1 MNVGLRI
8 YSARHG
14 GIFVVKDAFF
24 ATMVPQCA
32 PDAVEYD
39 PATQEVHS
47 ELFTAPAQCHIVT
60 LTDEQRFGKC
70 AGRI

>member
-1 MNVGLRI
+1 
-8 YSARHG
+8 
-14 GIFVVKDAFF
+14 
-24 ATMVPQCA
+24 MVPQCA

-60 LTDEQRFGKC
+60 LTDEQRFGKF